1 MQELKKFQ
9 DLIDICI
16 KAKEC
21 NRDIALELTVPG
33 PKETEII
40 IV

>member
-21 NRDIALELTVPG
+21 NRIDVKILNF
-33 PKETEII
+33 
-40 IV
+40 